1 MKTEKGVVI
10 IAYKPGR
17 SPRFAVLNRKK
28 NWEGW
33 ELPKGHLENDDYE
46 ETVRLEMEEEAGIGE
61 EHLKEI
67 EGTDEVLEWSFERE
81 GEEIK
86 REYKCFLVKVAD
98 KAIIDVEGNPHD
110 EHDSGFFLNRED
122 TEGLLTHDNQ
132 VELLEKVT
140 EQLD

>member
-10 IAYKPGR
+10 VAYKPGR

-33 ELPKGHLENDDYE
+33 ELPKGHLEEDDYE
-46 ETVRLEMEEEAGIGE
+46 KTARLELKEEAGIE
-61 EHLKEI
+61 EDQVQDVKE
-67 EGTDEVLEWSFERE
+67 TDEVLEWSFEDE
-81 GEEIK
+81 GQEIK
-86 REYKCFLVKVAD
+86 REYRCFLVKVAND
-98 KAIIDVEGNPHD
+98 AIIDVTNNPHD

-132 VELLEKVT
+132 IELLEKVT
-140 EQLD
+140 DKLD